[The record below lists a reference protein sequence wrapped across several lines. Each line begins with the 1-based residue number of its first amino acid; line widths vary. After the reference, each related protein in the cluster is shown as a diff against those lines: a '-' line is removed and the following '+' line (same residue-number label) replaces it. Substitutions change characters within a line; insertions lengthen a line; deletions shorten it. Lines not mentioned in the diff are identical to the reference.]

1 MTICGRHYWRTAMAV
16 TFDPETLTVVAA
28 RGLGFSPSIPINA
41 GTQGVT
47 ETQAEAVLAELRP
60 WLRERPPFYQF
71 WKQLDMAVARTRAI
85 RYATIYLRA
94 ARVFSQAGRPAL
106 QAKLYFFSNPPAWC
120 LLSVADPPEGVLSI
134 VPLREQQRPRKGP
147 APRAWY
153 PGFVRDLAKIA
164 EKIGIKVTTASGWT
178 DETHAT
184 PFTRFVRAVEKLLPR
199 KEHSPSFAAC
209 AKRIER
215 AIDSADAAAL
225 REGKRRK
232 PGNSRLRDQ

>member
-41 GTQGVT
+41 GMQGVT

-71 WKQLDMAVARTRAI
+71 WKQLEMTVARTRAI

-94 ARVFSQAGRPAL
+94 ARAFSQAGRPAL

-120 LLSVADPPEGVLSI
+120 VLSVANPPEGFCRSSHS
-134 VPLREQQRPRKGP
+134 QNNKDHGKGQRRAPGTRALFATLQKSRK
-147 APRAWY
+147 
-153 PGFVRDLAKIA
+153 KS
-164 EKIGIKVTTASGWT
+164 AS
-178 DETHAT
+178 
-184 PFTRFVRAVEKLLPR
+184 K
-199 KEHSPSFAAC
+199 
-209 AKRIER
+209 
-215 AIDSADAAAL
+215 
-225 REGKRRK
+225 
-232 PGNSRLRDQ
+232 